1 MGFALKRSGNNQPD
15 IQTLPNHKRLDVIR
29 SLHGAAVKDNLV
41 PFESKES
48 WSSEHSEVPA
58 SPPEE
63 PCFSVKG
70 LITNQNAKVKKT
82 KYLLFVNG
90 RPVQCSSLKSSIE
103 AIVGAV
109 HAKSSTFW
117 AFLDVRMPYQ
127 HVDVNMHPTKSEVM
141 FLFESEL
148 VELIRKAVEDAL
160 DSCQAVRTLVKDSVV
175 QAPKHAGT
183 APLFRLCCALVRL
196 DEFLHIGQLFEE

>member
-1 MGFALKRSGNNQPD
+1 MGFSLKRSGNSQPD
-15 IQTLPNHKRLDVIR
+15 IQTLPNHKRMDVIR
-29 SLHGAAVKDNLV
+29 SLHGAAIKENLV
-41 PFESKES
+41 PFESSER
-48 WSSEHSEVPA
+48 WSTEHAEIPA
-58 SPPEE
+58 CPTEE
-63 PCFSVKG
+63 PTFSVKG

-103 AIVGAV
+103 AIVGSV

-175 QAPKHAGT
+175 QAAKPSGT
-183 APLFRLCCALVRL
+183 ARFWL
-196 DEFLHIGQLFEE
+196 